1 MAPASA
7 SGTLVNDINVA
18 PMIDVLL
25 VLLVVFMVLC
35 QQRTTIRSPVSP
47 PARGPMPPTSQLVL
61 QLPDGG
67 GYLLNGQPIPDLMLD
82 AQIAAAMEGRVAKL
96 LFVDAGGERTYQ
108 EVITA
113 MDRARG
119 AGAQVVALMPA
130 APVR

>member
-1 MAPASA
+1 MTLSTAS
-7 SGTLVNDINVA
+7 STTVNDINVA

-25 VLLVVFMVLC
+25 VLLVVFMVLS
-35 QQRTTIRSPVSP
+35 QERTTIRSPVSP
-47 PARGPMPPTSQLVL
+47 PTGPEHGPSQLVL
-61 QLPDGG
+61 QLPDAGG
-67 GYLLNGQPIPDLMLD
+67 FLLNGQPIPDLALE
-82 AQIAAAMEGRVAKL
+82 AQLAAAFEGRPAKL

-130 APVR
+130 IPIR